1 MKAIYLCIILGFLI
15 SDSRQNNLERHI
27 QCPCNKGLL
36 INHGTPIAMK
46 LKELISF
53 LIEDSID
60 MNSVKTFIKKTR
72 FINDDKNTQNDENL
86 DHQVCLISN
95 VDKNISNNKISD
107 SGVYNIVGNC
117 YGQHLIK
124 NKSNNYLLYII
135 LLIIIG
141 IGGIFS
147 YSFIAKNKKR
157 GL

>member
-1 MKAIYLCIILGFLI
+1 MKAIYICIALGFLI
-15 SDSRQNNLERHI
+15 SDSRQNNLEKHI

-36 INHGTPIAMK
+36 INHGTPSAMK
-46 LKELISF
+46 LKKLISF

-60 MNSVKTFIKKTR
+60 MDSVKTFIQKNR
-72 FINDDKNTQNDENL
+72 FINDDKKTQNDENL
-86 DHQVCLISN
+86 DHQVCLIN
-95 VDKNISNNKISD
+95 NIDKNISNNKISD

-135 LLIIIG
+135 LLVIIS
-141 IGGIFS
+141 IGGILS

-157 GL
+157 G